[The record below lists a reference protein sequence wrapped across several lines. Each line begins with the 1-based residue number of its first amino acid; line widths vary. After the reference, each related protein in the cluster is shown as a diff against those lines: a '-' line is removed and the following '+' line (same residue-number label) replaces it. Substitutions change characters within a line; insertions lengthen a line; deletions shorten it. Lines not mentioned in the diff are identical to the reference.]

1 MGPGTSS
8 KKKVLVGLPD
18 GEDEDTTVLRNV
30 ANKTPNNKSSH
41 PDFNLQQPG
50 CEKIRFREV

>member
-8 KKKVLVGLPD
+8 LGLPD

-30 ANKTPNNKSSH
+30 GNNTPNNIASRPGLESSAAS
-41 PDFNLQQPG
+41 L
-50 CEKIRFREV
+50 